1 MTKTTDM
8 LTLFSTDAHLSAAE
22 KRPSQ
27 PSSLNR
33 KIVSIRTKLTFLTLA
48 MIALITTG
56 SSMVAIQNM
65 DRELLDSLV
74 KRGTSIALS
83 AAIPAG
89 YSILTDD
96 RLALDN
102 LAAKIESSQ
111 EEITYL
117 AILDNDGGF

>member
-74 KRGTSIALS
+74 KRGSSIALS

-102 LAAKIESSQ
+102 LAAKIEASQ
-111 EEITYL
+111 
-117 AILDNDGGF
+117 